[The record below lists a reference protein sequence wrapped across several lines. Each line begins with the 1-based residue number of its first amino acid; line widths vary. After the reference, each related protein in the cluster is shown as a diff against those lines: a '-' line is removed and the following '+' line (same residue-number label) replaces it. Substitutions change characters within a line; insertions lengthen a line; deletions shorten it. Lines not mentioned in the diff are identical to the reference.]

1 MPPQKPRWDWKVK
14 GAAELDH
21 FDIPFAI
28 KEYLQNQVGQIL
40 KECDIYAW
48 NDWVRWDLRNTLRR
62 HREAWKTRLIA
73 DYPGL
78 LTGPHGTTLRKPAWL
93 PVYILSATIPTG
105 DLVKTQYEDELKLCV
120 VVWDAKLNTDDD
132 TVIMGLTFYN
142 NHLDRSADFNTF
154 VVDGASTSRLT
165 NAVGEKGK
173 GFILASQYLHERVEV
188 HCKALEIKPL
198 KAGVSFRVGHQIG
211 ELRWK
216 RRRGRYSHLP
226 QLQVVLDDLEPLT
239 APDLA
244 RRWGKQKQDLAAA
257 EKAVRTMYKRRFTQ
271 NLASKAKGLSGD
283 AMEPDDEESNVS
295 EDEVCVTILG
305 LPSLSVETLFSAIY
319 GAMPPPSQW
328 KVTDAVT
335 FFKAPGD
342 KPLFYH
348 RDQLVPHPPPL
359 IQLSINYHEPLD
371 ISSDRAEIRMWR
383 NPKFDEYRIKVAE
396 AANKA
401 FGTERDLAQEI
412 ALAVLKDIHPDIGA
426 TVGRVLSIWL
436 AKKDRTADVNPDA
449 YREAFLAAWRQTH
462 PTVPENVGFYP
473 HCPNASEDIALIKEL
488 GMHPV
493 VTSPLTQA
501 ILTASKAYTGV
512 HSYAIRTLLAAPLVQ
527 RHVPGYAQLR
537 RGMQYM
543 FDDLDDRNVT
553 MREYQYS
560 FPRAIWDTDKNVFAF
575 SLPTSCPTHEGTGC
589 VCYVGPYLSEAWKD
603 YHKKEK
609 DEDATADGQDAA
621 NSVDVVPMVFQAFM
635 HAFEIHSSAFDAAH
649 EAQTTGESSDL
660 RYNLD

>member
-105 DLVKTQYEDELKLCV
+105 DLVKTQYEDDLQLCV

-132 TVIMGLTFYN
+132 KVIMGLTFYN

-173 GFILASQYLHERVEV
+173 GFILASQYLHERVEE

-211 ELRWK
+211 ELKWK

-239 APDLA
+239 AMDLA
-244 RRWGKQKQDLAAA
+244 RRWEQDLAAA

-271 NLASKAKGLSGD
+271 NLACKAKGLSGD
-283 AMEPDDEESNVS
+283 VMEPDDEESNVS

-359 IQLSINYHEPLD
+359 IQLSINYHGPLD
-371 ISSDRAEIRMWR
+371 ISSDRAEIRMGR
-383 NPKFDEYRIKVAE
+383 SPKFHEYRIKVAE

-401 FGTERDLAQEI
+401 FDTEPDLAQEI
-412 ALAVLKDIHPDIGA
+412 ALAVLKDTHPDIGA
-426 TVGRVLSIWL
+426 TVGRVLSNWL
-436 AKKDRTADVNPDA
+436 AKKDRTADVNPDT

-473 HCPNASEDIALIKEL
+473 HSPNASEDIALIKEL

-493 VTSPLTQA
+493 VTSPLTHA

-543 FDDLDDRNVT
+543 FKGLDDRDVT

-560 FPRAIWDTDKNVFAF
+560 FPRAIWDTDKVVFAF
-575 SLPTSCPTHEGTGC
+575 SLPAPCPTHKGTGC

-609 DEDATADGQDAA
+609 NEEATAGGSNAD
-621 NSVDVVPMVFQAFM
+621 NSVDVVPTVFQAFM

-649 EAQTTGESSDL
+649 EAQTSGESSKL